1 MQFSAF
7 KRQIKSRLDRTSG
20 TVNRRV
26 PVLFISM
33 TGLVLVVLVFCA
45 VQLCIVSFLS
55 PHGQTLVRLNEEKE
69 LLLEE
74 NRQIEQMIAERS
86 SLSVVLGRAKED
98 LSLQRAGNVLY
109 LRPSSISADARGN
122 L

>member
-7 KRQIKSRLDRTSG
+7 KRQLKSRLDRTSG

-33 TGLVLVVLVFCA
+33 TGLVLVVLAFCA

-109 LRPSSISADARGN
+109 LRPSSVSAEARGN
-122 L
+122 